1 MIIRLFNCSK
11 TCVVE
16 MVTQLAQ
23 LCPTFFPKY
32 KIVIRENT
40 EVDKRISKKINFM
53 IILNKNSEQIK
64 SNAQPLISNFRYL
77 TIYYYQ
83 YLMHMLICC
92 MPKFIN
98 TFNALLFCTLREL
111 AVK

>member
-1 MIIRLFNCSK
+1 MCCRDGNSTSSTLPD
-11 TCVVE
+11 V
-16 MVTQLAQ
+16 L
-23 LCPTFFPKY
+23 LKY

-83 YLMHMLICC
+83 YLMHMLICLHAQIY
-92 MPKFIN
+92 KYI
-98 TFNALLFCTLREL
+98 
-111 AVK
+111 